1 MRTRCMSVCVARGV
15 SGRRMAAPCLAG
27 ALFGR
32 ERGAARQRRIPLP
45 STGPN
50 TLHSHPVLFRARS
63 APSPLEAHQ
72 QHQQHITS
80 PLVISRTTGRARTVC
95 DDTNKN
101 THRVLENQRR
111 VRPSRH
117 ASRAFC
123 SGARARAAAEHTL
136 ARAGRISRFSA
147 RARRRRVWS
156 VVGTVV
162 AVARASSSSSS
173 SSSSSHPLR
182 SSDRAGVVTP
192 QSLRTARAV
201 LDVST
206 SARDVPSSR
215 ESARARTH
223 QTSSLSSS
231 PPPPLFSRDAP
242 LKPPP
247 QNTHTHRIITR
258 HDRRLEA
265 RRAAVGRQRKA
276 APWQPTARR

>member
-72 QHQQHITS
+72 QHQQHTTS
-80 PLVISRTTGRARTVC
+80 PLVVSRTTGRARTVC

-147 RARRRRVWS
+147 RARDAVVCGVSSALSSRSRELPHRRRRRPRRLTHSGQATEPVSSRRSRCGPRAPSWTCPPAP
-156 VVGTVV
+156 GTCPP
-162 AVARASSSSSS
+162 AEKARA
-173 SSSSSHPLR
+173 
-182 SSDRAGVVTP
+182 RAHTRP
-192 QSLRTARAV
+192 ALSPRLPPH
-201 LDVST
+201 
-206 SARDVPSSR
+206 PSSR
-215 ESARARTH
+215 ETR
-223 QTSSLSSS
+223 LSN
-231 PPPPLFSRDAP
+231 LRH
-242 LKPPP
+242 K
-247 QNTHTHRIITR
+247 THTHTASSP
-258 HDRRLEA
+258 DTTGALRR
-265 RRAAVGRQRKA
+265 G
-276 APWQPTARR
+276 APQ